1 MFSCHEKEG
10 ICFWCWESSPKT
22 SAAYLKKR
30 YGQTDRIMDGQ
41 TELWSSFATN
51 NDKIICTRNEVS
63 LDQPVFS
70 SKKSLIMIG
79 LSAFCHNPLPLKYIQ
94 TFSKIA

>member
-1 MFSCHEKEG
+1 MKNREYAISAGNLLKIFSCL
-10 ICFWCWESSPKT
+10 SN
-22 SAAYLKKR
+22 KKR

-41 TELWSSFATN
+41 TELCSSFAIN
-51 NDKIICTRNEVS
+51 NDKICTRNEVS

-79 LSAFCHNPLPLKYIQ
+79 LSAFCQNPLPLKYTQ